1 MKHLSGKQKPKKY
14 LDRIIFRKE
23 KIIFRTFR
31 IKFRYWER
39 EMRVIILEASNFQA
53 AENTFSSPHGTRN
66 IVSDHCVLK
75 EKNGIEVPF
84 TQLMQPF
91 LSPSL
96 SIFINK
102 NELRI
107 ILELTL

>member
-1 MKHLSGKQKPKKY
+1 
-14 LDRIIFRKE
+14 
-23 KIIFRTFR
+23 
-31 IKFRYWER
+31 
-39 EMRVIILEASNFQA
+39 MRVIILEASNFQA
-53 AENTFSSPHGTRN
+53 AENKFTSPHWARN

-96 SIFINK
+96 SISINK
-102 NELRI
+102 NESRI
-107 ILELTL
+107 IL

>member
-1 MKHLSGKQKPKKY
+1 
-14 LDRIIFRKE
+14 
-23 KIIFRTFR
+23 
-31 IKFRYWER
+31 
-39 EMRVIILEASNFQA
+39 MRVIILEASNFQA
-53 AENTFSSPHGTRN
+53 AENKFSSSHGTRN
-66 IVSDHCVLK
+66 IVSVLK

-91 LSPSL
+91 LSPNL